1 MRVVGR
7 ARSWGGARR
16 SFSHHQISTST
27 IIIIILNYHCR
38 QCHNHIHQHSICPVL
53 WGSGSS
59 ESMNIQYFYS
69 AAQFC
74 ICWIEN
80 QPNTLIGIKNK
91 FPSETIMHFL
101 VPSILPFDHAQ
112 VSPSVSVPWIW
123 VMSHD
128 LRLRTTQTQSK
139 EARDTW
145 PGHMLGLKL
154 WSGGPFLLHICL
166 MRDLLCQKAWIVQ
179 DKEIK

>member
-1 MRVVGR
+1 MSVLSIQTCLKDRGYLVDKVRGALDLDALVLSEVGKSCRALQTNNFAEIFFTMRVVGR

-59 ESMNIQYFYS
+59 ESMNIPYFYS

-91 FPSETIMHFL
+91 IPS
-101 VPSILPFDHAQ
+101 
-112 VSPSVSVPWIW
+112 
-123 VMSHD
+123 
-128 LRLRTTQTQSK
+128 
-139 EARDTW
+139 
-145 PGHMLGLKL
+145 
-154 WSGGPFLLHICL
+154 
-166 MRDLLCQKAWIVQ
+166 
-179 DKEIK
+179 

>member
-1 MRVVGR
+1 MRVVER
-7 ARSWGGARR
+7 ARSWGAARR
-16 SFSHHQISTST
+16 SFSHHQISTSA
-27 IIIIILNYHCR
+27 IIIIILNH
-38 QCHNHIHQHSICPVL
+38 HHHIQHHSICPVL

-59 ESMNIQYFYS
+59 ESMNIPYFYS

-80 QPNTLIGIKNK
+80 QPNTLIGTKNK
-91 FPSETIMHFL
+91 FPSETIMHFI

-112 VSPSVSVPWIW
+112 VSPSVPAPWIRW
-123 VMSHD
+123 VMRRD

-145 PGHMLGLKL
+145 PAGHVLGLKL
-154 WSGGPFLLHICL
+154 WSGAGPSSCCICL
-166 MRDLLCQKAWIVQ
+166 MWDLLCQKAWLVQ